1 MRRFVVMVGTENSG
15 GVLVTGASTGIG
27 EATALRLDS
36 MGFRVFAGVR
46 KEDDGERLRKAGS
59 ERLRI
64 VHPLDVTHGAHIEA
78 AARLVEEELAGDPLR
93 GIVNNAGVATGG
105 PLEAIELDELRK
117 TLEVNSVGPL
127 AVAQAFLPM
136 LRRSR
141 GRIVN
146 MSSIGGRV
154 AQPLAGPYI
163 ASKFAI
169 EAINDVLRLELMEWG
184 IDVIAIEPGTIAT
197 PIWEKGSAQADE
209 LVRGLSPEHR
219 KLYGRRGEKMA
230 KLLARQNKRGAPP
243 SKVADAVA
251 DALTSKRPKT
261 RYLVGDARM
270 LLGLKTVLPAR
281 LFDRLLYRLTS

>member
-1 MRRFVVMVGTENSG
+1 MAAQDNG

-46 KEDDGERLRKAGS
+46 KEEDGERLRAAGS
-59 ERLRI
+59 DRLRI
-64 VHPLDVTHGAHIEA
+64 VYPLDVTDGDQIAA
-78 AARLVEEELAGDPLR
+78 AARFVEQELAGVPLR
-93 GIVNNAGVATGG
+93 GIVNNAGVGTGG
-105 PLEAIELDELRK
+105 PLEAIDLDDFRQA
-117 TLEVNSVGPL
+117 LEVNSIAPL

-154 AQPLAGPYI
+154 AQPFAGPYVT
-163 ASKFAI
+163 SKFAL
-169 EAINDVLRLELMEWG
+169 EAINDVLRLELLEWG

-197 PIWEKGSAQADE
+197 PIWEKGSSQADE
-209 LVRGLSPEHR
+209 LVANMSPDQRE
-219 KLYGRRGEKMA
+219 LYGRRGEKMA
-230 KLLARQNKRGAPP
+230 KVLARQTKRGAPA

-251 DALTSKRPKT
+251 HALTAKRPKT
-261 RYLVGDARM
+261 RYLIGDARV
-270 LLGLKTVLPAR
+270 LLGLKTVLRAR
-281 LFDRLLYRLTS
+281 LFDRLLYRMTS